1 LACCVPIPWV
11 LISSPAIAELGGLV
25 GKKSSI
31 IKVHALDAH
40 DVDCRAC
47 GDCCGRK
54 RIAIPVDLYDRLKI
68 LKDALELKEGQKI
81 PFCRLIIMFSDLI
94 CQCMGYVPRR
104 PIQIKAFEELI
115 SRDIVYKSRYT
126 LTRLADASDPYTAWA
141 FVELGLRAWFTAVH
155 RLHNAQPRI
164 DAGTYVLEF
173 LEKLNIS
180 NRFSFAWGI
189 HELLND
195 PDLVEIV
202 RKEGKS
208 WYAMD
213 ILYIKLLRS
222 KECREIG
229 IKVQGIVSTTMHL
242 PSILVTLWK
251 YHKCLEELPSVGS
264 TQGPA

>member
-1 LACCVPIPWV
+1 M
-11 LISSPAIAELGGLV
+11 
-25 GKKSSI
+25 GKKAV
-31 IKVHALDAH
+31 IKVHALDVH
-40 DVDCRAC
+40 EVDCRSC

-54 RIAIPVDLYDRLKI
+54 RIAILSDLYSRLLQVKE
-68 LKDALELKEGQKI
+68 ALELKEGNRI
-81 PFCRLIIMFSDLI
+81 PFCRVVDLFADLI
-94 CQCMGYVPRR
+94 CQGLGYVPRH
-104 PIQIKAFEELI
+104 PIRIKDFEELI

-126 LTRLADASDPYTAWA
+126 LTRVTDAPDPFTAWS
-141 FVELGLRAWFTAVH
+141 FIELGLRAWFIAVH

-173 LEKLNIS
+173 LDKLNIN

-202 RKEGKS
+202 RKEGRS

-213 ILYIKLLRS
+213 ILYIKLTHS
-222 KECREIG
+222 KECRETHG
-229 IKVQGIVSTTMHL
+229 IRVPHIVSTTMHL

-251 YHKCLEELPSVGS
+251 YHKCLEALPSGS
-264 TQGPA
+264 TAQGLS

>member
-1 LACCVPIPWV
+1 
-11 LISSPAIAELGGLV
+11 
-25 GKKSSI
+25 
-31 IKVHALDAH
+31 
-40 DVDCRAC
+40 
-47 GDCCGRK
+47 
-54 RIAIPVDLYDRLKI
+54 
-68 LKDALELKEGQKI
+68 
-81 PFCRLIIMFSDLI
+81 
-94 CQCMGYVPRR
+94 MGYVPRR

-141 FVELGLRAWFTAVH
+141 FVELGLRAWFVAVH
-155 RLHNAQPRI
+155 RLHNAQPRMSPA
-164 DAGTYVLEF
+164 DYVLEY
-173 LEKLNIS
+173 LDKLGIT